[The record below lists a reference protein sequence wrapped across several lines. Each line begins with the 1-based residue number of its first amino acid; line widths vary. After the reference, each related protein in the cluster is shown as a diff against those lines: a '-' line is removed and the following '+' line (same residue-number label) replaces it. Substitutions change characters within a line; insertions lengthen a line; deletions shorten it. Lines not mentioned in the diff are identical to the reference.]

1 MSHSFPTLRSSYL
14 LTVNE
19 FTHHASRSYWSTS
32 SQGPPLPWLITPAW
46 LDCVGVVQPSTVQRL
61 EMFMPARSEE
71 RRVGNTCVSPCRS
84 RWAPDQSQEKENRI
98 ISATQLTM

>member
-46 LDCVGVVQPSTVQRL
+46 LDCVGVVQPSPVQRL
-61 EMFMPARSEE
+61 EMFMPAARLCSLDRKSVVSGKSVLVRVDLGGRRSI
-71 RRVGNTCVSPCRS
+71 
-84 RWAPDQSQEKENRI
+84 KKKI
-98 ISATQLTM
+98 

>member
-46 LDCVGVVQPSTVQRL
+46 LDCVGVVQPSPVQRL

-71 RRVGNTCVSPCRS
+71 HTSALQSLMRISYAVFCLKHKNTL
-84 RWAPDQSQEKENRI
+84 NHNI
-98 ISATQLTM
+98 